1 VHPLFRGFTVYGC
14 GVVKEWRCG
23 VVKKWSYEVVK
34 ECRCGVMGMEVWSM
48 LLCGSV
54 QGSGEHHHHLSY
66 NPTLPHPPLA
76 ASLPVSDPLDH
87 EELL

>member
-1 VHPLFRGFTVYGC
+1 
-14 GVVKEWRCG
+14 
-23 VVKKWSYEVVK
+23 
-34 ECRCGVMGMEVWSM
+34 MEVWSM

-66 NPTLPHPPLA
+66 NPTLLLHPPLA
-76 ASLPVSDPLDH
+76 VSLPVSDPLDH